1 MSKKSVVL
9 QGFVVCSSL
18 LVCGVAQAAVA
29 EDSAAPVYRMGGVSV
44 YPGMA
49 LVEKSD
55 SNIFRSSATDP
66 ARRSSMIT
74 VLSPSVLLQADKA
87 ASTFSLAYNADI
99 GRYSKSTA
107 DNYVDQNFLAS
118 AEMGMTTRTSLILKP
133 AYSLGHDDRGTTF
146 GAATAEPNKY
156 RSSGVSGSFIYGA
169 EEARGR
175 IALDAGY
182 TDRQYRN
189 NRVVTIAYD
198 KTLRDV
204 GGTFYYSVAPKTSLL
219 IQAKDTRI
227 AYKDAASVLSG
238 NERRYLVGATWEAT
252 AQTSGT
258 VKVGQL
264 RKKFDSGLPAFSGA
278 SWEADV
284 LWSPREYARVNLLTS
299 RQPSESTLAGSSFVL
314 VSNTGADIAYDLN
327 ERITLHVNGSQVKE
341 DFRGSV
347 RVDSTNNYGVKAEY
361 NLRSWLV
368 AAAEYSDSK
377 KTSSVAGN
385 DYKRNIF
392 MLSLRTKL

>member
-9 QGFVVCSSL
+9 KVAAGSACL
-18 LVCGVAQAAVA
+18 LACGVAQAAVA
-29 EDSAAPVYRMGGVSV
+29 EDSAAPVYRMGGVAV
-44 YPGMA
+44 YPGLA

-55 SNIFRSSATDP
+55 SNIYRAAVRKSSW
-66 ARRSSMIT
+66 IT
-74 VLSPSVLLQADKA
+74 VLSPSVLLQIDKA

-99 GRYSKSTA
+99 GRYSKSSS
-107 DNYVDQNFLAS
+107 DNYVDHNFLGS
-118 AEMGMTTRTSLILKP
+118 AEVGMTTRTTLILKP
-133 AYSLGHDDRGTTF
+133 AYSIGHDDNGANPGVAIQTT
-146 GAATAEPNKY
+146 PNKWH
-156 RSSGVSGSFIYGA
+156 SGGLSGTFFYGA
-169 EEARGR
+169 EEAKGR

-182 TDRQYRN
+182 TDRQYQN
-189 NRVVTIAYD
+189 NRALTLAYD

-227 AYKDAASVLSG
+227 AYKNVNSSLNG

-258 VKVGQL
+258 VKFGQL
-264 RKKFDSGLPAFSGA
+264 RKKFDRVHPAFSGA

-284 LWSPREYARVNLLTS
+284 LWSPLEYARVNLLAS
-299 RQPSESTLAGSSFVL
+299 RQSSESTLAGSSFVL
-314 VSNTGADIAYDLN
+314 VSNTGADLAYDLN
-327 ERITLHVNGSQVKE
+327 DRVTVHANGFQVKE
-341 DFRGSV
+341 DFRGSA
-347 RVDSTNNYGVKAEY
+347 RADSTNNYGLKAEY

-368 AAAEYSDSK
+368 AAAEYTDSK

-385 DYKRNIF
+385 DYKRNIL
-392 MLSLRTKL
+392 MLSIRTKL

>member
-1 MSKKSVVL
+1 MSKKSVAL
-9 QGFVVCSSL
+9 QSVVVCSSL

-44 YPGMA
+44 YPGVA

-55 SNIFRSSATDP
+55 SNIYRA
-66 ARRSSMIT
+66 AVRKSSMIT
-74 VLSPSVLLQADKA
+74 VLSPSVLFEIDKA

-99 GRYSKSTA
+99 GRYSKSA
-107 DNYVDQNFLAS
+107 GDNYVDHNFLGS
-118 AEMGMTTRTSLILKP
+118 AEIGMTTRTSLILKP
-133 AYSLGHDDRGTTF
+133 AYSIGHDDNGANPGVAIQTT
-146 GAATAEPNKY
+146 PNKWH
-156 RSSGVSGSFIYGA
+156 STGVSGTFFYGA
-169 EEARGR
+169 EEAQGR
-175 IALDAGY
+175 ISLDAGY
-182 TDRQYRN
+182 TDRQYQN
-189 NRVVTIAYD
+189 NRTLTLAYD

-204 GGTFYYSVAPKTSLL
+204 GGTFYYNVAPKTSLL

-227 AYKDAASVLSG
+227 AYKDGASTLNG

-258 VKVGQL
+258 VKFGQL
-264 RKKFDSGLPAFSGA
+264 RKKFDTTFPAFSGV

-284 LWSPREYARVNLLTS
+284 MWNPLEYAHVNVLTS

-314 VSNTGADIAYDLN
+314 VSNTGGDVAYDLN
-327 ERITLHVNGSQVKE
+327 DRVTVHLNASQAKE
-341 DFRGSV
+341 DFRGSA
-347 RVDSTNNYGVKAEY
+347 RSDKTNNYGLKAEY

-377 KTSSVAGN
+377 KTSTDPTA

-392 MLSLRTKL
+392 MLSIRTKL